1 MDIIFSGVYRCGPAS
16 VKAIKNAEVYLPYDT
31 GFIFAEV
38 NGDKVR
44 WDVDFSD
51 NSVKAFVTEKSAVG
65 KKISTKLSSQNSARS
80 RLDVTN
86 DYKYPE
92 GKLYMNC
99 ACLSLVPIRFPLC
112 YSGRKQWS
120 ECSPWIRH
128 RNASLGPASALGEK
142 GGKNRRARLAEGF
155 RAGKL
160 NEYMREIFCPDPLA
174 RHEKMEGF
182 QIFFCLIIKR
192 FYS

>member
-1 MDIIFSGVYRCGPAS
+1 M
-16 VKAIKNAEVYLPYDT
+16 KAIKNAEVYLPYDT

-99 ACLSLVPIRFPLC
+99 ACRSLVPIRFPLC
-112 YSGRKQWS
+112 YSGREQWS

>member
-1 MDIIFSGVYRCGPAS
+1 MVNIFFLDIIFSGVYCCGPAS
-16 VKAIKNAEVYLPYDT
+16 LKAIKNAEVYLPYDT

-65 KKISTKLSSQNSARS
+65 KKISTKLPSQNSARS

-92 GKLYMNC
+92 SKLYMNC
-99 ACLSLVPIRFPLC
+99 ACL
-112 YSGRKQWS
+112 
-120 ECSPWIRH
+120 
-128 RNASLGPASALGEK
+128 A
-142 GGKNRRARLAEGF
+142 
-155 RAGKL
+155 
-160 NEYMREIFCPDPLA
+160 
-174 RHEKMEGF
+174 
-182 QIFFCLIIKR
+182 
-192 FYS
+192 

>member
-1 MDIIFSGVYRCGPAS
+1 MVNIFFLGIIFSGVYCCGPAS
-16 VKAIKNAEVYLPYDT
+16 LKAIKNAEVYLPYDT

-65 KKISTKLSSQNSARS
+65 KKISTKLPSQSSARS

-99 ACLSLVPIRFPLC
+99 TCLSLVPIRFPLC
-112 YSGRKQWS
+112 YSGREQWS
-120 ECSPWIRH
+120 ECSPRIRH

-142 GGKNRRARLAEGF
+142 GGKKSASEASRGV
-155 RAGKL
+155 
-160 NEYMREIFCPDPLA
+160 
-174 RHEKMEGF
+174 
-182 QIFFCLIIKR
+182 
-192 FYS
+192 

>member
-16 VKAIKNAEVYLPYDT
+16 LKAIKNAEVYLPYDT

-51 NSVKAFVTEKSAVG
+51 YSVKAFVTEKSAVG
-65 KKISTKLSSQNSARS
+65 KKISTKLPSQNSARS

-99 ACLSLVPIRFPLC
+99 ACL
-112 YSGRKQWS
+112 
-120 ECSPWIRH
+120 
-128 RNASLGPASALGEK
+128 A
-142 GGKNRRARLAEGF
+142 
-155 RAGKL
+155 
-160 NEYMREIFCPDPLA
+160 
-174 RHEKMEGF
+174 
-182 QIFFCLIIKR
+182 
-192 FYS
+192 